1 MKIGSGGSI
10 LKHSENPDGVRE
22 NDSKIPRIS
31 TLQSNYVVAIVPN
44 HKGEDYVLEE
54 EWTDR

>member
-10 LKHSENPDGVRE
+10 LKHSENPDGVKE
-22 NDSKIPRIS
+22 NDSQKPRIS
-31 TLQSNYVVAIVPN
+31 TLQSSYVVAIVPN
-44 HKGEDYVLEE
+44 HKDENYVLGE